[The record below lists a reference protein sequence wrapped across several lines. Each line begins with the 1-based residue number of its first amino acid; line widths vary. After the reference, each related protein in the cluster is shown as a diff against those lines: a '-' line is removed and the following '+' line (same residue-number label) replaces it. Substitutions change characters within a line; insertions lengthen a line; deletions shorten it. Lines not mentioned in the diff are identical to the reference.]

1 MKILFLPILCV
12 LLMIGIII
20 FEQTTMEI
28 YAYGYVINRNTREKD
43 LNEKKINQKIYK
55 KKIKNKSNKTL
66 KKKMKNKSNKT
77 LKKKMKNKSNKTLK
91 KKMKNKSN
99 KTLKKKMKNKSNK
112 TSKKNLKDSTN
123 DKLKKS
129 SVLFF
134 IKPVKGGI
142 TSSYFGDVV
151 DRNACHKGH
160 DWAVPVGTKVYGAEA
175 GIVELAYYSES
186 YGYNVLIKHKD
197 NMETRYAHMSS
208 LCVKKGDIV
217 NKGELIGFS
226 GNTGDSTGPHL
237 HFEVIKEGIKVNPLK
252 YVE

>member
-1 MKILFLPILCV
+1 
-12 LLMIGIII
+12 MIGIII

-43 LNEKKINQKIYK
+43 LNEKKINPKIYK
-55 KKIKNKSNKTL
+55 KKIKNKSNKT
-66 KKKMKNKSNKT
+66 S
-77 LKKKMKNKSNKTLK
+77 
-91 KKMKNKSN
+91 
-99 KTLKKKMKNKSNK
+99 KKKMKNKSNK

-237 HFEVIKEGIKVNPLK
+237 HFEVIKEGVKVNTLK

>member
-20 FEQTTMEI
+20 FEQTAMEI

-43 LNEKKINQKIYK
+43 LNEKKINPKIYK
-55 KKIKNKSNKTL
+55 KKIKNKSNKT
-66 KKKMKNKSNKT
+66 S
-77 LKKKMKNKSNKTLK
+77 
-91 KKMKNKSN
+91 
-99 KTLKKKMKNKSNK
+99 KKKMKNKSNK

-134 IKPVKGGI
+134 IKPVKDGI

-226 GNTGDSTGPHL
+226 GNTGNSTGPHL
-237 HFEVIKEGIKVNPLK
+237 HFEVIKEGVKVNPLK

>member
-1 MKILFLPILCV
+1 MKILLLPILCV

-20 FEQTTMEI
+20 FEQTAMEI

-43 LNEKKINQKIYK
+43 LNSMDLKNNKGNSKSKYNRENINLLNRKNYSDTKKYKEKTNQEIHKKKINK
-55 KKIKNKSNKTL
+55 KNEIDT
-66 KKKMKNKSNKT
+66 
-77 LKKKMKNKSNKTLK
+77 
-91 KKMKNKSN
+91 
-99 KTLKKKMKNKSNK
+99 KNKSNK
-112 TSKKNLKDSTN
+112 TSKNNLKDSTN

-134 IKPVKGGI
+134 IKPVKDGI
-142 TSSYFGDVV
+142 TSSYFGDTI

-160 DWAVPVGTKVYGAEA
+160 DWAVPVGTKVYGAED
-175 GIVELAYYSES
+175 GIVELAYFSES
-186 YGYNVLIKHKD
+186 YGYNVLIKHKG

-208 LCVKKGDIV
+208 LCVKKGDTV
-217 NKGELIGFS
+217 KKGGVIGFS

-237 HFEVIKEGIKVNPLK
+237 HFEVIKEGVRVNPLK